1 MVNKAIEGR
10 RVLAIHYYKEN
21 EDEFTKREIE
31 PYRLANGPEGW
42 YVASYDRR
50 REDVRHFRLDR
61 IKEAEISKERF
72 EPRPEVEEI
81 AAIEGTWLSGENV
94 PAADVARVWVSPERA
109 RWASEE
115 HTVTEELADDA
126 VLIDVPYGSIDWLL
140 REILKGAGDFV
151 ILRFFS
157 ENEEGDWE
165 SDGVGLL
172 ASIIPVREAIIALD
186 REGWLTITLVAL
198 LLAPFFARRRN
209 LASFLVALAGLTAA
223 LICLLWVNVPATTT
237 APLRGILQVH
247 GPREPGIERMKHFK
261 LPRQVARLD
270 DIVPSAD
277 L

>member
-1 MVNKAIEGR
+1 MNKAIEDQ

-61 IKEAEISKERF
+61 IKEAEVSKERF

-115 HTVTEELADDA
+115 HTVVEELADEA
-126 VLIDVPYGSIDWLL
+126 VVIEVPYGRTDWLL
-140 REILKGAGDFV
+140 REILKGAGELV
-151 ILRFFS
+151 VL
-157 ENEEGDWE
+157 EPE
-165 SDGVGLL
+165 S
-172 ASIIPVREAIIALD
+172 AREAIA
-186 REGWLTITLVAL
+186 RE
-198 LLAPFFARRRN
+198 LA
-209 LASFLVALAGLTAA
+209 VDAGATAVKA
-223 LICLLWVNVPATTT
+223 A
-237 APLRGILQVH
+237 
-247 GPREPGIERMKHFK
+247 
-261 LPRQVARLD
+261 
-270 DIVPSAD
+270 
-277 L
+277 